1 MKVIYEKSS
10 SNNHR
15 SIGSPRAAAPFKRNR
30 LMEKQEKEL
39 VRKGGNAKGVRTQK
53 MVSFRLDNDLEEW
66 LSKSPNKG
74 RLINQLLFNE
84 KCRQEKGGN

>member
-1 MKVIYEKSS
+1 MCSL
-10 SNNHR
+10 
-15 SIGSPRAAAPFKRNR
+15 RAAAPFKRNR

-84 KCRQEKGGN
+84 KSRQEQGGK

>member
-1 MKVIYEKSS
+1 MEAASMDTKRQNS
-10 SNNHR
+10 R
-15 SIGSPRAAAPFKRNR
+15 PRTNR
-30 LMEKQEKEL
+30 KILMEKQEKEL

>member
-1 MKVIYEKSS
+1 
-10 SNNHR
+10 
-15 SIGSPRAAAPFKRNR
+15 
-30 LMEKQEKEL
+30 MEKQEKEL

-53 MVSFRLDNDLEEW
+53 MVSFRLDNDLEDW

-84 KCRQEKGGN
+84 KCRQEQGGK

>member
-1 MKVIYEKSS
+1 MDTKRRNS
-10 SNNHR
+10 R
-15 SIGSPRAAAPFKRNR
+15 PRTNRTR

-39 VRKGGNAKGVRTQK
+39 LRKGGNAKGVRTQK

-84 KCRQEKGGN
+84 KCRQEQGGK

>member
-1 MKVIYEKSS
+1 MDTKRQNS
-10 SNNHR
+10 R
-15 SIGSPRAAAPFKRNR
+15 PRTNR
-30 LMEKQEKEL
+30 KILMEKQEKEL